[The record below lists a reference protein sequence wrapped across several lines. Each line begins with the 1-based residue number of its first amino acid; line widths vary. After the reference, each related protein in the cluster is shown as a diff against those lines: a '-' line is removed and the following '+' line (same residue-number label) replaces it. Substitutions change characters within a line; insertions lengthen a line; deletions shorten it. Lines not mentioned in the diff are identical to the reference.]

1 MLARPPYIKG
11 IAGPP
16 PRGAKDA
23 IVDTRAISI
32 IDDDESIRVAAM
44 MLLRLHGFVVNTF
57 ASAEDFLRSPSV
69 HETCCLIVDV
79 QMPGMNGLALQ
90 ERLRDDGNGTPI
102 IFITAFPEERNRTR
116 AMAGGAA
123 CFLSKPFDGQT
134 LISCVDK
141 ALNSR
146 NAQNL

>member
-1 MLARPPYIKG
+1 MFAWPPYVE
-11 IAGPP
+11 AL
-16 PRGAKDA
+16 RGQLRPVAKDT
-23 IVDTRAISI
+23 IVQPPVVTI
-32 IDDDESIRVAAM
+32 IDDDEFIRVATR
-44 MLLRLHGFVVNTF
+44 MLLQLRGFVVHTF
-57 ASAEDFLRSPSV
+57 ASAGEFLQSLSV

-79 QMPGMNGLALQ
+79 HMPGMNGLALQ
-90 ERLRDDGNGTPI
+90 KQLRDDGYGTPI

-116 AMAGGAA
+116 AMAAGAT

-146 NAQNL
+146 NGQNL